1 MGEFSFSA
9 SMGGVPQKAMEE
21 LSFRAK
27 NSLFQPGQYV
37 HRCGDTAELLYYIQ
51 EGKIRINSVNEAGKE
66 LTVKDLLKGEWFGL
80 IGCFGKQMRPNDAI
94 ALECTSLVVIR
105 KNDFIDVAN
114 QHPEIWQWVTA
125 VLARYVDSY
134 YSRLMSNAFDTLL
147 TRTESMLKQ
156 LSIWQGSNEL
166 QISQS
171 ELANL
176 LGVTKE
182 AVGIQ
187 LNYLKKQNKVSLSYK
202 SVLLLK
208 K

>member
-1 MGEFSFSA
+1 
-9 SMGGVPQKAMEE
+9 
-21 LSFRAK
+21 
-27 NSLFQPGQYV
+27 
-37 HRCGDTAELLYYIQ
+37 
-51 EGKIRINSVNEAGKE
+51 
-66 LTVKDLLKGEWFGL
+66 
-80 IGCFGKQMRPNDAI
+80 
-94 ALECTSLVVIR
+94 
-105 KNDFIDVAN
+105 
-114 QHPEIWQWVTA
+114 
-125 VLARYVDSY
+125 
-134 YSRLMSNAFDTLL
+134 MSNAFDSLL
-147 TRTESMLKQ
+147 ARTESMLKQ